1 MRRFATLLSLLA
13 AALLAVPALAQ
24 TDGNVEIVFWESIRA
39 SQDPADFRAYLERY
53 PQGNFAVLA
62 RNRLA
67 ALERAP
73 TPPAAPADA
82 LAPVAAT
89 PASRL
94 PQPGDRWTY
103 RLFEPKRADGPK
115 ERSYVVTVSAASIAA
130 IVEKY
135 AIDDGPAVERT
146 DRGERQIEA
155 LGKSL
160 FAPYLLQF
168 GDIPNGSLGR
178 LKVVGCA
185 NAYVCEASA
194 RVAAWERV
202 RVAAGTFDTVKVEVQ
217 ENWRPSVISGAYSA
231 QQQGG
236 RILTVWYAYE
246 AKRAVK
252 FSSRATFGSF
262 PPIDTD
268 FELELSSY
276 QLK

>member
-1 MRRFATLLSLLA
+1 MRRFATLLSLLVA
-13 AALLAVPALAQ
+13 AWLAVPALAQ

-53 PQGNFAVLA
+53 PQGNFAALA

-67 ALERAP
+67 ALERVP
-73 TPPAAPADA
+73 APAVAPEDA

-94 PQPGDRWTY
+94 PQPGDKWTY
-103 RLFEPKRADGPK
+103 RLLEPQRIDGPK
-115 ERSYVVTVSAASIAA
+115 ERSYVVKVTAASISG
-130 IVEKY
+130 IVEQY
-135 AIDDGPAVERT
+135 AIDEGPPVERT
-146 DRGERQIEA
+146 HRGERQVEA

-168 GDIPNGSLGR
+168 GHIPTGSLGR
-178 LKVVGCA
+178 LKVVDCA
-185 NAYVCEASA
+185 SNYVCQASA
-194 RVAAWERV
+194 RVTAWERV

-217 ENWRPSVISGAYSA
+217 ESWRPSSISGAFSA

-236 RILTVWYAYE
+236 RILTVWYAHE

>member
-1 MRRFATLLSLLA
+1 MRRFATRLSLLA
-13 AALLAVPALAQ
+13 AALLAAPALAQ
-24 TDGNVEIVFWESIRA
+24 ADGSVEMVFWESIRA
-39 SQDPADFRAYLERY
+39 SQDPADFRAYLD
-53 PQGNFAVLA
+53 L
-62 RNRLA
+62 
-67 ALERAP
+67 
-73 TPPAAPADA
+73 
-82 LAPVAAT
+82 
-89 PASRL
+89 
-94 PQPGDRWTY
+94 
-103 RLFEPKRADGPK
+103 RLFEPQRVDGPK
-115 ERSYVVTVSAASIAA
+115 ERSYVVKVSAASITG
-130 IVEKY
+130 IVEQY

-168 GDIPNGSLGR
+168 GGIPNGSLGR
-178 LKVVGCA
+178 LKVVNCA
-185 NAYVCEASA
+185 SAYVCEASA

-246 AKRAVK
+246 AKRAVR

-276 QLK
+276 QLQ